1 MSEFL
6 ERTKRAIAHHG
17 LLEDGQTVVVGLS
30 GGADSVALLDA
41 LMRLGYSCVA
51 AHCNYHLRGQE
62 SNRDC
67 RSARAVAERL
77 GSAWEC
83 RDFDVEAE
91 SLAGESVEM
100 ACRRLRYAWF
110 DELLDRHG
118 AAAVAVAHHQ
128 GDQTET
134 FFLNL
139 LRGSGLAGLRGM
151 LPKAGRVVRPLLGF
165 TRREIEAYLAERGLT
180 FVVDSTNT
188 DTKFR
193 RNAVRHNVLPALRA
207 ISADA
212 DTAIARSQV
221 HLAEAEQLLDA
232 LVAEKAQKYI
242 AAEGGFNIAALAQ
255 AEPMAAALAYYMLR
269 PQGFSRDRVD
279 DIIAAADTS
288 GRTFADTGGRTWLL
302 DRGILRPYAG
312 AAPDTADWTAL
323 ISVEKLPVAAFKPA
337 RNCREAWFDAALLTC
352 GKPITLRPW
361 QPGDRIRPFGMAGRT
376 QLVSDILCDAKV
388 PRDAKSQVMV
398 LLAGDDIIWLPGFRN
413 SCLYPVSANSREVL
427 RLTYKPSES
436 RHTL

>member
-1 MSEFL
+1 MSEFP
-6 ERTKRAIAHHG
+6 ERTQQFVSRHG
-17 LLEDGQTVVVGLS
+17 LLDNGQTVIVGLS
-30 GGADSVALLDA
+30 GGADSVALLDV
-41 LMRLGYSCVA
+41 LTRLGYKCVA
-51 AHCNYHLRGQE
+51 AHCNYHLRGEE

-77 GSAWEC
+77 GAAWEC

-151 LPKAGRVVRPLLGF
+151 QPKAGRVVRPLLEF
-165 TRREIEAYLAERGLT
+165 TRREIEAYVAERGLPY
-180 FVVDSTNT
+180 VIDSTNT

-193 RNAVRHNVLPALRA
+193 RNAVRHNVLPALRD

-212 DTAIARSQV
+212 DAAIARSQA
-221 HLAEAEQLLDA
+221 HLTEAEQLLDA

-242 AAEGGFNIAALAQ
+242 AAEGGFDIAALAQ
-255 AEPMAAALAYYMLR
+255 TEPMAAAFAYYMLR
-269 PQGFSRDRVD
+269 TQGFSRDRVD
-279 DIIAAADTS
+279 DIIAAADKS
-288 GRTFADTGGRTWLL
+288 GRTFADHNGRAWLL
-302 DRGILRPYAG
+302 DRGILRPYKA
-312 AAPDTADWTAL
+312 AAPETDDWTAL
-323 ISVEKLPVAAFKPA
+323 INVEVLPLSAFKPT

-388 PRDAKSQVMV
+388 PRDAKSQVPV

-413 SCLYPVSANSREVL
+413 SSLFPVTADSREIL
-427 RLTYKPSES
+427 RLTYNPSKF